1 MAVGTYALC
10 TLAELKA
17 HLGITTSTDDAIM
30 EAYIDEAT
38 ARIEAW
44 IGRRIVSRSYVEWYG
59 GNNVRAIALR
69 QYPVGYISGVY
80 TGFASAFTVRSTVAT
95 DLRLTLSV
103 NPEAIGSEG
112 SVTPSILIARTDA
125 SGNITTTSLNYTTYS
140 FVSSMVAA
148 INALTGVAATT
159 VTDMRCALLHPR
171 AGANVKEGTVT
182 ISAAN
187 VGGEYTFDARTG
199 VVTVQRDPF
208 PTGRDARFPS
218 PPLST
223 LIEYTAGYVAVPV
236 EIRSACKIIA
246 SSLFLSRRADISVA
260 SESLGDYSY
269 TRATGDTAHGIMQE
283 LLANWREIR

>member
-10 TLAELKA
+10 TLAELKG

-44 IGRRIVSRSYVEWYG
+44 IGRRIVSRSYAEWYG

-69 QYPVGYISGVY
+69 QYPIGYISGAY
-80 TGFASAFTVRSTVAT
+80 TGFASAMTIRSTVVS
-95 DLRLTLSV
+95 DLRLTVSV
-103 NPEAIGSEG
+103 NPEAVSVEG
-112 SVTPSILIARTDA
+112 SVVPSIAIVRTDA
-125 SGNITTTSLNYTTYS
+125 SGTITTASLNYTTYS

-148 INALTGVAATT
+148 INALPGIAATT

-182 ISAAN
+182 LSAAN
-187 VGGEYTFDARTG
+187 VGSEYIYDSRTG
-199 VVTVQRDPF
+199 VVTIQRDSF
-208 PTGRDARFPS
+208 PAGSDARFPT

-223 LIEYTAGYVAVPV
+223 LVEYTAGYTTVPAA
-236 EIRSACKIIA
+236 IRSACKIIA
-246 SSLFLSRRADISVA
+246 SSAFLSRKADISFT

-269 TRATGDTAHGIMQE
+269 TRASGDTAHGIMQE
-283 LLANWREIR
+283 MLGNWREIR